1 MWLKNFPKGDVIS
14 NEKIKL
20 DEIEDG
26 DKLKKLI
33 ELLPKIIEYAENK
46 NKLLNNVLPDN
57 STCSYELE
65 K

>member
-1 MWLKNFPKGDVIS
+1 MN

-20 DEIEDG
+20 DEIENG

-33 ELLPKIIEYAENK
+33 ELLPALIKYAK
-46 NKLLNNVLPDN
+46 NKDKIYDTKPTDN
-57 STCSYELE
+57 SEGVSLGVE

>member
-1 MWLKNFPKGDVIS
+1 MT

-33 ELLPKIIEYAENK
+33 ELLPALIEYTENK
-46 NKLLNNVLPDN
+46 NKLLNNVQPDN
-57 STCSYELE
+57 SEIVSVGVEE
-65 K
+65 

>member
-1 MWLKNFPKGDVIS
+1 MS

-46 NKLLNNVLPDN
+46 DEIKK
-57 STCSYELE
+57 CSR
-65 K
+65 